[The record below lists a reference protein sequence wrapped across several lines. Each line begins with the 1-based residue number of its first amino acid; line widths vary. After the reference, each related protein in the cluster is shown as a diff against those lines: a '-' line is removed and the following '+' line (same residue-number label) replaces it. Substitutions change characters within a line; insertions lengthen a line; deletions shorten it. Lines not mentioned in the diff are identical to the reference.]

1 MAKPTITQ
9 TGGSI
14 TENKPLFFGL
24 IFLVLVILYLIL
36 AYFMCWPSFFHQDE
50 CEEGESS

>member
-1 MAKPTITQ
+1 MAKPTISQ
-9 TGGSI
+9 AGGSI

-24 IFLVLVILYLIL
+24 IFLVLVILYLI
-36 AYFMCWPSFFHQDE
+36 AAHVMCLPGAFFAE